1 MPLGSEEEDQMGD
14 WRKVLHHF
22 VDDVETE
29 FDRLRYSLK
38 QRLGGFDPIHI
49 VPYIGY
55 GNRKRI
61 FMQGRVLEDR
71 NITPATEN
79 DSLWDNL
86 LNTYKRMDSDEIPF
100 ARLIVRSEGV
110 QTEIEADEE
119 GQFEVWVDFD
129 EPLPEDRRWQ
139 PVTFEL
145 IGPESPEQDE
155 VVRAEGKAFIPPPD
169 ADYGVISDIDDT
181 VIEMDVDDLLRAAR
195 TVFLGNAHTRLPF
208 PGVAALYR
216 AFHAGPGEG
225 IKQNPLFFVSSSP
238 WNLYDLLV
246 DFFRLH
252 DIPNGPILTLRNW
265 GITKDE
271 ILPLNNRPYKTEAIR
286 RIIDLYPDLH
296 FILIGD
302 SSQEDPEIYTD
313 IAHRYPDRILAIYI
327 RDVTNKAKRTAAVRR
342 LEEAVV
348 KTGNQLRLAD
358 DSLVIAKH
366 ALQHGWI
373 SDDVMPEIKK
383 ETAYDE
389 GVPEG
394 LEALLEEDW

>member
-373 SDDVMPEIKK
+373 SDDVVPEIKK

>member
-252 DIPNGPILTLRNW
+252 DIPNGPVLTLRNW

-373 SDDVMPEIKK
+373 SDDVVPEIKK

>member
-1 MPLGSEEEDQMGD
+1 MPHGSEEEDHMGD
-14 WRKVLHHF
+14 WRKVLRHL
-22 VDDVETE
+22 VDDIETE

-119 GQFEVWVDFD
+119 GQFEVWLDFD

-139 PVTFEL
+139 PMTFEL

-155 VVRAEGKAFIPPPD
+155 IVRAEGKAFIPPPD

-271 ILPLNNRPYKTEAIR
+271 ILPLNNRPYKAEAIR
-286 RIIDLYPDLH
+286 RIIDLYPDLR

-302 SSQEDPEIYTD
+302 SSQEDPEIYAD
-313 IAHRYPDRILAIYI
+313 IVQQYPNRILAIYI
-327 RDVTNKAKRTAAVRR
+327 RDVTKKAKRTAAIRR
-342 LEEAVV
+342 LEEVV
-348 KTGNQLRLAD
+348 VEGGSKLRLAA

-366 ALQHGWI
+366 ALQHRWI
-373 SDDVMPEIKK
+373 SDDVMLEIKK
-383 ETAYDE
+383 ETAHDE

-394 LEALLEEDW
+394 LEALLHED